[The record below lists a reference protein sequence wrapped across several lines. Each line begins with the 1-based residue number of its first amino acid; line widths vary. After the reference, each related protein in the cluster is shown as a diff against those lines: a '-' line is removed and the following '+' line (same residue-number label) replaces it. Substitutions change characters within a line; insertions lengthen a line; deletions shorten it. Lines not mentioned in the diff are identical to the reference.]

1 MLKRVVE
8 FTEVKSQVRG
18 QEIDEAGNNLGQQN
32 QVEKGYHF
40 ILCYW
45 RIYPRILFKVIYY

>member
-1 MLKRVVE
+1 MLKGVVE

-18 QEIDEAGNNLGQQN
+18 QEIGEAGNNLGQQK

-40 ILCYW
+40 ILFYW
-45 RIYPRILFKVIYY
+45 RIYPSILFKIIYY